1 MTCSVGKFWQRP
13 SRDRRK
19 WPISSNFN
27 SLPSRRPVA
36 GDLQRSIRPQ
46 KYIDAK
52 GKIRQKILNGFY
64 ESICY
69 SPRHAIDLQP
79 SGSSKASSS
88 PQQTTNVTVHRE
100 QILRDIKASFR
111 GERLELG
118 DVDIGNASENTR
130 RTSQEQYLPCPQTWK
145 RTYSWS
151 SRHSAMTNFTSSSG
165 YSSMP
170 ASCPSSAN
178 SHRSSSPTP
187 DFSNIRSLTATLERC
202 SLEEDMDQLQD
213 REEFRESFSERSL
226 PMYVLTWPM
235 ARKTRPNQNDTRRI
249 FSGKIFSVTSY
260 YFTCDFAKDFLFGKA
275 Y

>member
-1 MTCSVGKFWQRP
+1 MTCRVGKFWQKP
-13 SRDRRK
+13 SREKRK
-19 WPISSNFN
+19 WSLNTDFN
-27 SLPSRRPVA
+27 SLPSRRANVPA
-36 GDLQRSIRPQ
+36 DLQRSMRPR

-52 GKIRQKILNGFY
+52 GKIRQKLLNGFY
-64 ESICY
+64 ESPLFCY
-69 SPRHAIDLQP
+69 SPRQAIDLQP
-79 SGSSKASSS
+79 SSSSKACSA
-88 PQQTTNVTVHRE
+88 PQQTTNVTIHRE
-100 QILRDIKASFR
+100 QILRDIKSSFR

-118 DVDIGNASENTR
+118 DVDLMNASENTR
-130 RTSQEQYLPCPQTWK
+130 RTSQEHYLPCPQTWK

-151 SRHSAMTNFTSSSG
+151 SRQSAMTSFTSSSG

-202 SLEEDMDQLQD
+202 SLEEDMDQLQG
-213 REEFRESFSERSL
+213 RVEFRQSFSERSL

-249 FSGKIFSVTSY
+249 FSGKNLLYI
-260 YFTCDFAKDFLFGKA
+260 FLFFLLVLLL
-275 Y
+275 